1 MRKKPRSVAKVDIC
15 FNMAKFCYLFLP
27 LHQHRSPNCESQ
39 ILNPM
44 KSSKT
49 SSSHN
54 PFAYKARASKKK
66 KPSGKRIGKSKAAKA
81 DNQLNRR
88 VR

>member
-1 MRKKPRSVAKVDIC
+1 MRKSPRSVAKVDIC

-27 LHQHRSPNCESQ
+27 LHQYRNLNRESQ
-39 ILNPM
+39 INVPM
-44 KSSKT
+44 KSSRT

-54 PFAYKARASKKK
+54 PFAFKARASKKK